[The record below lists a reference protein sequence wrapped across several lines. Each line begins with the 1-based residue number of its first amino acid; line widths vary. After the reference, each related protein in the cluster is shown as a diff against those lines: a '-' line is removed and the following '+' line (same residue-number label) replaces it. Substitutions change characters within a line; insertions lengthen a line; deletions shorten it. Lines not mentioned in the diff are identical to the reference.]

1 MTGKEFI
8 NAIANGE
15 TDIIQALLDILKQ
28 TDSLYC
34 VVGGLSVNAY
44 VEPVVSLDL
53 DVVVVARNV
62 ELICDKALAQGFK
75 VERFPHSI
83 NLSSDKS
90 ELRIQLQT
98 DTRYQNFINRATKKN
113 ILGYDMQVAH
123 VEDVLS
129 GKIWAYQDETRRKSK
144 RQKDLADIIRL
155 VEEYPALMEKLPD
168 SLRKLVE

>member
-1 MTGKEFI
+1 MTAKEFI
-8 NAIANGE
+8 QAIANGE
-15 TDIIQALLDILKQ
+15 TDIIQALLDLLKQ

-34 VVGGLSVNAY
+34 VVGGLAVNAY

-53 DVVVVARNV
+53 DVVVVARNI
-62 ELICDKALAQGFK
+62 ELICEKALAQGFK

-83 NLSSDKS
+83 NLSSAKS

-98 DTRYQNFINRATKKN
+98 DDRYQEFISRATKKN
-113 ILGYDMQVAH
+113 IVGYDMQVAQI
-123 VEDVLS
+123 EDVLR

-168 SLRKLVE
+168 AIRRLVE

>member
-8 NAIANGE
+8 TAIANSE
-15 TDIIQALLDILKQ
+15 TDIIQALLDLLKQ

-34 VVGGLSVNAY
+34 AVGGLAVNAY

-53 DVVVVARNV
+53 DIVVVTRKV
-62 ELICDKALAQGFK
+62 ESICDKAIAQGFR
-75 VERFPHSI
+75 VEQFPHSI
-83 NLSSDKS
+83 NLSSAKS

-98 DTRYQNFINRATKKN
+98 DARYQEFISRATKKN

-123 VEDVLS
+123 IEDVLC
-129 GKIWAYQDETRRKSK
+129 GKVWAYQDETRRKSK

-155 VEEYPALMEKLPD
+155 IEEYPALMERLPD
-168 SLRKLVE
+168 SIRKLIE

>member
-34 VVGGLSVNAY
+34 LVGGLAVNAY

-53 DVVVVARNV
+53 DVVIATQHV

-83 NLSSDKS
+83 NLSSAKS

-98 DTRYQNFINRATKKN
+98 DARYQEFISRATKKN

-123 VEDVLS
+123 IEDVVS
-129 GKIWAYQDETRRKSK
+129 GKVWAYQDETRRKSK

-155 VEEYPALMEKLPD
+155 VEEYPALLEKLPD
-168 SLRKLVE
+168 SIQKLVE

>member
-28 TDSLYC
+28 TDSSYC
-34 VVGGLSVNAY
+34 LVGGLAVNAY

-62 ELICDKALAQGFK
+62 DLICDKALAQGFK
-75 VERFPHSI
+75 VERFTHSI
-83 NLSSDKS
+83 NLSSAKS

-98 DTRYQNFINRATKKN
+98 DDRYQEFISRATKKN
-113 ILGYDMQVAH
+113 ILGYDMQVAQI
-123 VEDVLS
+123 EDVLR
-129 GKIWAYQDETRRKSK
+129 GKIWAYQDERRRKSK

-155 VEEYPALMEKLPD
+155 VEEYPALMKKLPA
-168 SLRKLVE
+168 SIRKLVE

>member
-15 TDIIQALLDILKQ
+15 TDIIQELLDITKQ

-34 VVGGLSVNAY
+34 VVGGLAVNAY

-53 DVVVVARNV
+53 DVVVIARNI
-62 ELICDKALAQGFK
+62 ELVCEKSLAHGFK
-75 VERFPHSI
+75 IERFQHSI
-83 NLSSDKS
+83 NLNNAKS

-98 DTRYQNFINRATKKN
+98 DARYQEFINHATKKN
-113 ILGYDMQVAH
+113 ILGYDMQVAQI
-123 VEDVLS
+123 EDVLR
-129 GKIWAYQDETRRKSK
+129 GKIWAFQDETRRKSK

-155 VEEYPALMEKLPD
+155 VEEHPDLMEKLPD
-168 SLRKLVE
+168 SIRKLVE

>member
-15 TDIIQALLDILKQ
+15 TDIIQALLNLLKQ
-28 TDSLYC
+28 TGSLYC
-34 VVGGLSVNAY
+34 VVGGLAVNAY

-53 DVVVVARNV
+53 DVVVFTRDI
-62 ELICDKALAQGFK
+62 ELVLDKALAQGFK
-75 VERFPHSI
+75 VEQFPHSI
-83 NLSSDKS
+83 NLSSAKS

-98 DTRYQNFINRATKKN
+98 DARYQEFINRATEKN
-113 ILGYDMQVAH
+113 ILGYDMQVAQ

-129 GKIWAYQDETRRKSK
+129 GKIWAFQDETRRKSK

-155 VEEYPALMEKLPD
+155 VEEHPDLMKKLPD
-168 SLRKLVE
+168 SIRKLIE